1 MLPVMPAANVNLN
14 KDLPPK
20 MTVFTYGGDNVL
32 PKEFNGVQII
42 EKERVRLAASKK
54 AFSRSKSSRK

>member
-1 MLPVMPAANVNLN
+1 MLPVMPAAHMSLN

-32 PKEFNGVQII
+32 PKEFNGVQIV
-42 EKERVRLAASKK
+42 EKERVRPAASKK